1 MDGDKKDFKNEF
13 KYKLCKTNFFKK
25 LNAHVFKKISLNKS
39 NHKKNYANSVKKFN
53 IRDFKNASKSGLKS
67 SLTYMSTAS
76 PIYSYYNIGFLILS
90 IILLISI
97 KVGGKS
103 LIYNADAYVQHFQ
116 VQYALESAFRNPLYY
131 IFVAYPSFN
140 FNLGLG
146 SDPLTTFHH
155 YGFTDPLNLLL
166 MILRIF
172 PSEVTYTIMY
182 LLRIY
187 LSGLAF
193 IYMCKKLNLM
203 GIDGGEVFGYGR
215 HKEQL
220 IDVDFS
226 PVSIILGGLIYAFSN
241 YNLST
246 GIMHPFFI
254 SNMYIFPLMVV
265 AINELIFEN
274 KIMKLILII
283 VLSVLTNFYFAFMIA
298 LMGFVYALSII
309 IYNNLYSK
317 IKTGI
322 ISYLLGLSISAVV
335 LIPIVYA
342 LFTSNRAG
350 GSISGE
356 VFSDISYIK
365 TLFRTA
371 FSFPNID
378 KTSQIRISLFVLPS
392 LLVFLFRRKNSRL
405 KVLLLICLLAMC
417 SPVVQS
423 IITGFSYP
431 NHRWT
436 FCIYLLLSYIFVV
449 EADFVIEFFRGVY
462 KFINVTIYRITKKK
476 RRRPRYDT
484 YLSLVLVFFMLFTS
498 AGIIKMSTDAVNR
511 RKLTPKE
518 DIARVVKNPALKE
531 MGKELNKSFFRL
543 DNSFAYGVNQSN
555 TYKYPSTS
563 IYYSLENK
571 SLVDFNLAMKNA
583 KASPITR
590 FNGVDSRFPLEQM
603 LSVKY
608 FYGKTGVPKNFIL
621 NDERDG
627 SYSYL
632 YKNRMPQPFGYT
644 YDDFLYEMELDN
656 KPTLIKQATMSR
668 TAIIDKKPE
677 KISHISFKE
686 RAKIENIV
694 SDVDYEIKEKKPF
707 SGYAG
712 YNIKIYPE
720 VKKPGELYLTIRDQ
734 ETFKWAKT
742 LYVKNEGKRSTLEMQ
757 TPKDRYY
764 AGEIGK
770 VVNLGEFKPTSSEY
784 LDKIRQIIKSQDNKD
799 ENNLNVNSDNIH
811 SNGRGEINDKISQ
824 SNNDKNKN
832 KSEFED
838 REIIINVPEYFEL
851 DPADI
856 SIKHSDTNKI
866 EANFIKLGKESL
878 KNIKVKNRGFT
889 GNIETNKPKLLFISI
904 PYEKH
909 GWKAYVNGLKTQ
921 IYKANYGFMAI
932 EVPEG
937 KSDIKFKYKR
947 PGQTVGVLVTVAGI
961 FFTIRYK
968 NLVKK

>member
-1 MDGDKKDFKNEF
+1 MDGEKRDLIREIKNKF
-13 KYKLCKTNFFKK
+13 RKNKF
-25 LNAHVFKKISLNKS
+25 LNKINIS
-39 NHKKNYANSVKKFN
+39 SFKRVNTNSLKRFN
-53 IRDFKNASKSGLKS
+53 IRDFKSASKSGLKS
-67 SLTYMSTAS
+67 SLAYMSTAS
-76 PIYSYYNIGFLILS
+76 PIFSYYNIGFLILA
-90 IILLISI
+90 ILLVVSV

-116 VQYALESAFRNPLYY
+116 AQYALESAFRNPLHY
-131 IFVAYPSFN
+131 IFVAYPSFD

-146 SDPLTTFHH
+146 SDPLVTFHH
-155 YGFTDPLNLLL
+155 YGFTDPLNIIL
-166 MILRIF
+166 MVLRIF
-172 PSEVTYTIMY
+172 PSEATYSIMY
-182 LLRIY
+182 LLRMY

-193 IYMCKKLNLM
+193 IYMCKKLNSM
-203 GIDGGEVFGYGR
+203 GIDGGEIYGYGR
-215 HKEQL
+215 TKGPVIENG
-220 IDVDFS
+220 FS
-226 PVSIILGGLIYAFSN
+226 PVSLVLGGLIYAFSN

-265 AINELIFEN
+265 AINELIFKN

-283 VLSVLTNFYFAFMIA
+283 VLSVFTNFYFAFMIA
-298 LMGFVYALSII
+298 VMGFVYALSII

-342 LFTSNRAG
+342 LLTSNRAG
-350 GSISGE
+350 GSIGGE
-356 VFSDISYIK
+356 VFSDLSFIK

-405 KVLLLICLLAMC
+405 KVLLLICLLTMC
-417 SPVVQS
+417 SPIVQS

-449 EADFVIEFFRGVY
+449 EADFVIELFRGVF

-476 RRRPRYDT
+476 RRRPKYDT
-484 YLSLVLVFFMLFTS
+484 YLSLVLVAFMVFTS
-498 AGIIKMSTDAVNR
+498 AGIIKMSYDASKR
-511 RKLTPKE
+511 KKLTPRE
-518 DIARVVKNPALKE
+518 DIARVVKNPTLKE
-531 MGKELNKSFFRL
+531 MGKELNKSFLRL
-543 DNSFAYGVNQSN
+543 ENSFAYGMNQSSA
-555 TYKYPSTS
+555 YKYPSTS

-571 SLVDFNLAMKNA
+571 NLVNFNMAMKNA

-603 LSVKY
+603 LSVTY
-608 FYGKTGVPKNFIL
+608 FYGKTGIPKNFIH
-621 NDERDG
+621 NDDRDG

-644 YDDFLYEMELDN
+644 YEDFLYEMELEN

-677 KISHISFKE
+677 KVSHISFKE
-686 RAKIENIV
+686 RDKIEDIV
-694 SDVDYEIKEKKPF
+694 SDVDYELKEKKPF
-707 SGYAG
+707 RGYAG
-712 YNIKIYPE
+712 YNLRIYPN
-720 VKKPGELYLTIRDQ
+720 VKKAGELYLTIKDQ

-742 LYVKNEGKRSTLEMQ
+742 LYVKSEGKYSTVEMQ
-757 TPKDRYY
+757 TPEDRYY
-764 AGEIGK
+764 SGEMGK
-770 VVNLGEFKPTSSEY
+770 VVNLGEFLPTSQES
-784 LDKIRQIIKSQDNKD
+784 LDKIRQMIKSEDDKD
-799 ENNLNVNSDNIH
+799 ENNPDINSENNQDNIVDRNSRH
-811 SNGRGEINDKISQ
+811 SND
-824 SNNDKNKN
+824 KN

-838 REIIINVPEYFEL
+838 GEIIVNVPEYFEL
-851 DPADI
+851 DPDDI
-856 SIKHSDTNKI
+856 SVKYSDTNKV
-866 EANFIKLGKESL
+866 EANFLQLGKESL
-878 KNIKVKNRGFT
+878 KDIKVKNRGFT
-889 GNIETNKPKLLFISI
+889 GNIETSKPKLVFISI

-909 GWKAYVNGLKTQ
+909 GWKAYVNGLKTH
-921 IYKANYGFMAI
+921 IYRANYGFMAI
-932 EVPEG
+932 EVPQG
-937 KSDIKFKYKR
+937 KSDIKFKYHR
-947 PGQTVGVLVTVAGI
+947 PGQAIGAIVTIAGI
-961 FFTIRYK
+961 FFSYRYRIK
-968 NLVKK
+968 RGSI